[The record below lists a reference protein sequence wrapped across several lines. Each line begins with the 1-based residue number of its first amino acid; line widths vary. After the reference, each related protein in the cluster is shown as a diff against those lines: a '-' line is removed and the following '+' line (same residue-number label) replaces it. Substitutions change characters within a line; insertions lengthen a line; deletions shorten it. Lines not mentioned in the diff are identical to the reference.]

1 MSIIIQMAIA
11 LELAYKRT
19 CPKCE
24 RDQITQA
31 NRKNEAIKCKLCGAN
46 IPPHKTHV

>member
-11 LELAYKRT
+11 SVLAYKRT

-31 NRKNEAIKCKLCGAN
+31 NKKNEAVKCKFCGVN
-46 IPPHKTHV
+46 IPPHKTYV